1 MTPGLPEFRQT
12 SPSQS
17 SGPRRRFNGHFTW
30 PTIIGWALTM
40 PRDNKAEIRGCALSP
55 DRSGPAEVNFMGRKR
70 YDVKGR

>member
-12 SPSQS
+12 PPSQS

-40 PRDNKAEIRGCALSP
+40 PRDNKAEIRGVRP
-55 DRSGPAEVNFMGRKR
+55 QPR
-70 YDVKGR
+70 